1 MQRCSLVGVG
11 AQNGRVG
18 SIVPVHHLVS
28 ILVVLLEALEFLL
41 DEDSTS
47 VNEVVSGHVRE
58 VLLTAP
64 HLLSVLLH
72 CVFVLGVSGK
82 GQGDK

>member
-1 MQRCSLVGVG
+1 MSLVGVG

-18 SIVPVHHLVS
+18 SIVPGHHFVN

-47 VNEVVSGHVRE
+47 VNEVMSRHVSE
-58 VLLTAP
+58 VLLALP

-72 CVFVLGVSGK
+72 CIFVLGVG
-82 GQGDK
+82 G